1 MSQPNIRIRSATPE
15 DCEVILHH
23 RRSMF
28 EEMKEGSPSE
38 LDRMVKV
45 MRPWLSEA
53 LARGT
58 YQGFLADDGDA
69 KVVAGG
75 GVVILSWPAS
85 PRDPYNR
92 RALIVNVYTE
102 PEFRGR
108 GVARKIMM
116 TILEALKRQGLRSA
130 TLHASA
136 AGRPLYES
144 MGFTPT
150 NEMRLRFD

>member
-1 MSQPNIRIRSATPE
+1 MSQPNIRIRGATPE
-15 DCEVILHH
+15 DCEIILHH

-28 EEMKEGSPSE
+28 EEMKEGSPGE
-38 LDRMVKV
+38 LDRMVEV
-45 MRPWLSEA
+45 MRPWLSQA
-53 LARGT
+53 LDRET
-58 YQGFLADDGDA
+58 YQGWLAENTDA
-69 KVVAGG
+69 RVVAGG

-108 GVARKIMM
+108 GLARKIMM

-130 TLHASA
+130 ALHASA

-144 MGFTPT
+144 MAFTPT
-150 NEMRLRFD
+150 NEMRLRFE